1 MKIIGNREALEL
13 AQKKFGER
21 AMVARS
27 GRLFLICAPI
37 NRPGFLVIGCVRG
50 EGKSWSE
57 ALQNAGIE
65 IPAPVL
71 GTPNMDQPEAENHK
85 EVEE

>member
-13 AQKKFGER
+13 AKKKLGSK
-21 AMVARS
+21 AMIARTKTMFFV
-27 GRLFLICAPI
+27 GLRLT
-37 NRPGFLVIGCVRG
+37 RSWWHVKG

-85 EVEE
+85 EEE